1 VNQRAPSKYGTQVI
15 KPDDFDIFWGELLER
30 SDKIPLNASLTLD
43 SMRST
48 EQVEVFEVHY
58 DSLNSLRVFGWYC
71 LPRFRPRPLPARV
84 FYPGYISEPT
94 LPKAHAEQGMLP
106 SGPLHEAN

>member
-1 VNQRAPSKYGTQVI
+1 MNQRAPSKYGTQVI

-71 LPRFRPRPLPARV
+71 LPR
-84 FYPGYISEPT
+84 
-94 LPKAHAEQGMLP
+94 
-106 SGPLHEAN
+106 

>member
-1 VNQRAPSKYGTQVI
+1 MNQRAHSKYRTQVI

-48 EQVEVFEVHY
+48 EKIEVFEVHY

-71 LPRFRPRPLPARV
+71 LPRFSQRPLPA
-84 FYPGYISEPT
+84 
-94 LPKAHAEQGMLP
+94 
-106 SGPLHEAN
+106 